1 MNSPQP
7 SWRSNLSL
15 WALVLVLVMGLSAT
29 TGAQNRGAEIAVVDL
44 DKAINATEQGKAAR
58 EELARKKRGA
68 EEELQPMVQRFQTLQ
83 KEIDDKKFVW
93 NEDKLRAKQLD
104 LAELQNKI
112 QNTLKEL
119 EGQLKVDYERLVGPL
134 RTKISSIV
142 EEIGK
147 DQSFIVVLERNTPG
161 LLYTRE
167 TLDITDVVIQRFN
180 KQG

>member
-1 MNSPQP
+1 M
-7 SWRSNLSL
+7 
-15 WALVLVLVMGLSAT
+15 WAAVLVLAVGLGAQ
-29 TGAQNRGAEIAVVDL
+29 TGAQNTGNEIAVVDL

-68 EEELQPMVQRFQTLQ
+68 EERLQPMIERFQALT
-83 KEIDDKKFVW
+83 KEVEDKKFVW

-104 LAELQNKI
+104 LAELRNKI
-112 QNTLKEL
+112 ENTQKEL

-147 DQSFIVVLERNTPG
+147 DQAFIVVLERNTPG

>member
-1 MNSPQP
+1 M
-7 SWRSNLSL
+7 RSSL
-15 WALVLVLVMGLSAT
+15 RTKLPFWVLGLVLAIGIGAQ
-29 TGAQNRGAEIAVVDL
+29 TGAQTQANEIAVVDL

-58 EELARKKRGA
+58 EELSRKKRTA
-68 EEELQPMVQRFQTLQ
+68 EQELEPMVERFKSLQ
-83 KEIDDKKFVW
+83 KEIEDKRFVW

-112 QNTLKEL
+112 ENKQKEL

-134 RTKISSIV
+134 RSKISSIV

>member
-1 MNSPQP
+1 M
-7 SWRSNLSL
+7 
-15 WALVLVLVMGLSAT
+15 WAAVLVLAVGLGAQ
-29 TGAQNRGAEIAVVDL
+29 TGAQNTRNEIAVVDL

-68 EEELQPMVQRFQTLQ
+68 EERIQPMIERFQATT
-83 KEIDDKKFVW
+83 KEVDDKKFVW

-104 LAELQNKI
+104 LAELRNKI
-112 QNTLKEL
+112 ENTQKEL

-134 RTKISSIV
+134 RTKISKIV
-142 EEIGK
+142 EDIGK
-147 DQSFIVVLERNTPG
+147 DQAFVVVLERNTPG

-167 TLDITDVVIQRFN
+167 TLDITDVVIERLN

>member
-1 MNSPQP
+1 MKSSQWTKPV
-7 SWRSNLSL
+7 L
-15 WALVLVLVMGLSAT
+15 WGLVLLFAIGIAAQ
-29 TGAQNRGAEIAVVDL
+29 TGAQNTGNEIAVVDL

-58 EELARKKRGA
+58 EELNRKKRTA
-68 EEELQPMVQRFQTLQ
+68 EQELEPMIDRFKSLQ
-83 KEIDDKKFVW
+83 KEIEDKRFVW

-112 QNTLKEL
+112 ENKQKEL

-134 RTKISSIV
+134 RNKISNIV

>member
-1 MNSPQP
+1 MRP
-7 SWRSNLSL
+7 SNWTKFPV
-15 WALVLVLVMGLSAT
+15 WAFAALLAIVFGAQ
-29 TGAQNRGAEIAVVDL
+29 TGAELNGSEIAVVDL

-58 EELARKKRGA
+58 EELSRKKRTA
-68 EEELQPMVQRFQTLQ
+68 EQELEPMVQRFKSLQ
-83 KEIDDKKFVW
+83 KEIEDKRFVW

-112 QNTLKEL
+112 ENKQKEL

-134 RTKISSIV
+134 RSKISSIV

-147 DQSFIVVLERNTPG
+147 DQSLIVVLERNTPG